1 MAPLKNSRIYIMYG
15 RNYSGKKTLSRT
27 LRALEL
33 GDLSDKYEKPDFDVS
48 IKNEPEVTNKY
59 LSGHSK
65 KYI

>member
-1 MAPLKNSRIYIMYG
+1 MYG